1 MTRVLVVDDHPV
13 VREGLTQ
20 YLAFDRDLQ
29 VTAAVGTARAA
40 LDTLIRDTPDV
51 VLLDMNL
58 PDMPGPALVGILRRR
73 FPTVAVL
80 ALSSFADEALVAEA
94 VRAGVQGYLL
104 KDAEPKDLRAAIKAV
119 AAGQRVFHPDVRAAA
134 GRRTDRI
141 AEALSPRELQVLA
154 LLGCGLSNQAIAA
167 RLAISEKTVKTH
179 VSHILAKLEVEDRT
193 QAVLEGLRR
202 RLIAVGPGRQPS

>member
-1 MTRVLVVDDHPV
+1 MIRVLVVDDHPV

-20 YLAFDRDLQ
+20 YLGFDQDLH
-29 VTAAVGTARAA
+29 VMAAVGTAQAA
-40 LDTLIRDTPDV
+40 LDILARETPQV

-58 PDMPGPALVGILRRR
+58 PDMPGPALAAIVRRR
-73 FPTVAVL
+73 YPTVAVL
-80 ALSSFADEALVAEA
+80 ALSSFADDDLVAEA
-94 VRAGVQGYLL
+94 VRAGVHGYLL
-104 KDAEPKDLRAAIKAV
+104 KDVEPKALRSAIKAV

-134 GRRTDRI
+134 GRQVTRI
-141 AEALSPRELQVLA
+141 AETLSPRELQVLQ

-167 RLAISEKTVKTH
+167 RLTISEKTVKTH

-202 RLIAVGPGRQPS
+202 RLIAVGPGRQPN